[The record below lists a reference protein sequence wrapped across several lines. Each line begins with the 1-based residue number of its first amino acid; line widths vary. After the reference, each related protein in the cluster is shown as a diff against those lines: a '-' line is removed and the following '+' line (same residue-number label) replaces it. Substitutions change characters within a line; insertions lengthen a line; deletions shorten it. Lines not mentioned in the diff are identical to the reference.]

1 MRLVFLGATILAVK
15 TARALIEEGHEVVII
30 ERDADRIKELSEMLD
45 CAFLNGDGSKPDMLK
60 EADPARTDIL
70 YCVTNH
76 DQTNIIASL
85 IARSLSIPRVVTMI
99 EDEEF
104 LPICEELGL
113 KDTII
118 PVRTVS
124 RHLVGLTK
132 A

>member
-85 IARSLSIPRVVTMI
+85 IARSLSIPRVVTMS

>member
-113 KDTII
+113 KDTIN